1 MPEAKSTNNME
12 PNERVEWDRILI
24 ILLLLALMTIVI
36 FLTVKNSFISDQG
49 LVIGFF
55 GILATVVVLGN
66 YSQSENIRRD
76 TQREIDKV
84 QDSIKTINKI
94 QNDFYVEGHPKF
106 DMSAEALNKK
116 ISDEIGKRM
125 LAQVA
130 SYEENLDKLFDYCVG
145 KDYESFIYVVVKK
158 GQRLPCL
165 VRVKGYNRDR
175 KAWAKFIDNK
185 IVFRD
190 SDDFELQNVVRVD
203 KKDYDEERMNRLAIL
218 WKETHK
224 DVNRAGDVYNEL
236 FGSNIGKIC
245 T

>member
-1 MPEAKSTNNME
+1 MPEAKNTNNME
-12 PNERVEWDRILI
+12 PNGRVEWDRILI

-84 QDSIKTINKI
+84 QDSIRTINKI

-106 DMSAEALNKK
+106 DMSTEALNKK

-130 SYEENLDKLFDYCVG
+130 SYEENLEKLFDYCVEE
-145 KDYESFIYVVVKK
+145 DYLEFMNSVVKR
-158 GQRLPCL
+158 GENLPCM
-165 VRVKGYNRDR
+165 VRVRDKNRDR
-175 KAWAKFIDNK
+175 KAWAKFIDDK

-190 SDDFELQNVVRVD
+190 ANYTELKNVIKVN
-203 KKDYDEERMNRLAIL
+203 KLDYDEERMNKLAKL
-218 WKETHK
+218 WKETHTSISPA
-224 DVNRAGDVYNEL
+224 DAVYGELYGINNNE
-236 FGSNIGKIC
+236 
-245 T
+245 

>member
-1 MPEAKSTNNME
+1 MQDVEVTKNRESYSS
-12 PNERVEWDRILI
+12 VEWDRILI
-24 ILLLLALMTIVI
+24 ILLLLALMTIVV
-36 FLTVKNSFISDQG
+36 FLTIKNSFISDQG

-55 GILATVVVLGN
+55 GILATIVVLGN

-84 QDSIKTINKI
+84 QDSVVAINMIK
-94 QNDFYVEGHPKF
+94 NDFYEEGHPKF
-106 DMSAEALNKK
+106 GFSTKVIEEK

-158 GQRLPCL
+158 EQRLPCL

-185 IVFRD
+185 IVIFAAKIVYK
-190 SDDFELQNVVRVD
+190 Q
-203 KKDYDEERMNRLAIL
+203 
-218 WKETHK
+218 WK
-224 DVNRAGDVYNEL
+224 
-236 FGSNIGKIC
+236 
-245 T
+245 